1 MFPTNTVGARIARP
15 FIGFGV
21 FVAEGHVLLRKGYE
35 QVRVAAPTMN
45 NNVSLPT
52 EPTNKL
58 PQGVYT
64 FGMQNLKDK
73 PRFIGIFAQKKDCG
87 ISAVLFV
94 ALGVFCLV
102 VFLLTVILPRRCSP
116 RQR

>member
-1 MFPTNTVGARIARP
+1 MFPNNTVGARIARP

-58 PQGVYT
+58 P
-64 FGMQNLKDK
+64 
-73 PRFIGIFAQKKDCG
+73 
-87 ISAVLFV
+87 
-94 ALGVFCLV
+94 
-102 VFLLTVILPRRCSP
+102 
-116 RQR
+116 